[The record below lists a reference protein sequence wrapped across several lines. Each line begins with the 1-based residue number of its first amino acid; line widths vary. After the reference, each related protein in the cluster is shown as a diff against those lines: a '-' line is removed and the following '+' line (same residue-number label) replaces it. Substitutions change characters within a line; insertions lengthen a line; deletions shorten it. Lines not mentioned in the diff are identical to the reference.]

1 MSNVLLE
8 VSGVTKRFGGLVA
21 VDGVSFSVHTSQ
33 ILGLIG
39 PNGSGK
45 TTMMNLITGAHRVT
59 SGDIYFEER
68 LISDLPSRTIFLRGV
83 SRTFQLV
90 RPLAGLTPAE
100 SVMSGIVFSRKPL
113 WGREATKAAE
123 RMLVRV
129 GLEGRGNAPLSSLTY
144 IDQKRVEL
152 ARALISDPTLLLLD
166 EWLSGLNATEL
177 LEGIELIR
185 SIANEGKT
193 IVLVEHL
200 MDAVRELCNAC
211 VVMNVGKV
219 IAVGSTEKVLS
230 DPQVIN
236 AYLGDANDE

>member
-1 MSNVLLE
+1 
-8 VSGVTKRFGGLVA
+8 
-21 VDGVSFSVHTSQ
+21 
-33 ILGLIG
+33 LIG

-45 TTMMNLITGAHRVT
+45 TTMMNLITGAHQVT
-59 SGDIYFEER
+59 SGDIYFDDR
-68 LISDLPSRTIFLRGV
+68 LISELPSRKIFLRGV

-90 RPLAGLTPAE
+90 KPLAGLTPAE
-100 SVMSGIVFSRKPL
+100 SVMAGIVFSRKPL
-113 WGREATKAAE
+113 WGWEAIKAAE
-123 RMLVRV
+123 RMLARV
-129 GLEGRGNAPLSSLTY
+129 GLEGRGGAPLSSLTY

-185 SIANEGKT
+185 SIAAEGTT

-200 MDAVRELCNAC
+200 MDAVRELCQTS

-219 IAVGSTEKVLS
+219 IAAGDTAAVLS
-230 DPQVIN
+230 HPEVIN
-236 AYLGDANDE
+236 AYLGDTNDA